1 MPALPPNHIAIANV
15 LPAYETSLAAG
26 VSADTLA
33 VLGLAAASMSD
44 PDGAVSGEATYKH
57 FEHMAGLPDYAGFVA
72 ASVRRHTFKTLGVV
86 GLACKTLNT
95 IHEALACHQRF
106 QHLTNKTARYHSS
119 AQNMQLVFR
128 EERWGK
134 PRAGL
139 LLVSEYT
146 ALVAMQLLRLATGG
160 HVPALA
166 LHTRSPKVSRAL
178 RSMMEA
184 YLDAPVHVDAEHTA
198 LVLDV
203 RVLGLPV
210 QSADPEL
217 ADYFQAKLMASAQF
231 VAGEPEV
238 LNRVRESIQYALA
251 TGKPTSARVAKQ
263 LAMSPRTLQRRL
275 QEHGFTFAQL
285 LEQTRRGLAERYLAD
300 ASLTLAEVAYLCGY
314 SEQTSFFRAFRQW
327 TAETPTQ
334 RRAALLATRRNAG

>member
-1 MPALPPNHIAIANV
+1 MPALPPDHIAIANV

-26 VSADTLA
+26 VSAAELQA
-33 VLGLAAASMSD
+33 LGLSTASMSD
-44 PDGAVSGEATYKH
+44 PDGAVSGEATYRH
-57 FEHMAGLPDYAGFVA
+57 FEHMAGLPDYAAFLR
-72 ASVRRHTFKTLGVV
+72 ASVQRHTFGTLGIV

-95 IHEALACHQRF
+95 VHEALICHQRF

-119 AQNMQLVFR
+119 AENMQLVFR

-146 ALVAMQLLRLATGG
+146 ALVAMQLLRTATGG

-166 LHTRSPKVSRAL
+166 LHTRSPRVSQAL
-178 RSMMEA
+178 RSMMED
-184 YLDAPVHVDAEHTA
+184 YLGAPVHVDAEHTA

-203 RVLGLPV
+203 RVLGLPI

-217 ADYFQAKLMASAQF
+217 ADYFQAKLHKSAQF
-231 VAGEPEV
+231 VPDEPEL
-238 LNRVRESIQYALA
+238 LNQVRKTIQYALA
-251 TGKPTSARVAKQ
+251 TGKPTATRIAKQ
-263 LAMSPRTLQRRL
+263 LGMSPRTLQRRL
-275 QEHGFTFAQL
+275 TQHQVNYAQL
-285 LEQTRRGLAERYLAD
+285 LEQTRRGLAEKYLAD
-300 ASLTLAEVAYLCGY
+300 TALTLAEVAYLCGY

-327 TAETPTQ
+327 TGETPSA
-334 RRAALLATRRNAG
+334 RRANLLARESR